1 MQRKFEF
8 AKSLEQVALSL
19 PAPMSRSPTQT
30 YSTRV
35 SGRVCISGI
44 RMIHISRF
52 RRSIFVESEFTHVLM
67 LPLS

>member
-1 MQRKFEF
+1 MQSNFEF

-19 PAPMSRSPTQT
+19 PAPMSRLPTQT

-35 SGRVCISGI
+35 RGRVCISGI
-44 RMIHISRF
+44 QTIRISRC
-52 RRSIFVESEFTHVLM
+52 RRSIFVESEFTHLLM